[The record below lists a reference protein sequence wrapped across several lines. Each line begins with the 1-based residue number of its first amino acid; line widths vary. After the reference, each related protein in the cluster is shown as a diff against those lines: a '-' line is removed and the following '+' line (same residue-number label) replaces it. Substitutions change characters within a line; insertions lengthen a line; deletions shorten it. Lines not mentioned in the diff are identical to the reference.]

1 MPGTNQTS
9 SENLSHIISDILHL
23 KAPGKRQL
31 ESNRACPEVWVKHVQ
46 DDDDEEEEEKEEEED
61 VPTGPKDEDETEV
74 EKAKLATFIA
84 QWVLNLQTNG
94 FPPDVQSQY
103 LKEVD
108 TETEDDE
115 TDWNSELVRVFLPY
129 YDLEPEDIEQVI
141 HGRKGANGEPLGR
154 CTVKLTNGDEISGSF
169 RPQLCLAGM
178 VGAGGPHMEKHGL
191 LSVRGFYCQGL
202 LHGPGKAVLV
212 PKALWSTVDIPLTL
226 EGVFNESYLTGPVR
240 GLDEKGNLIF
250 MGAFEKGLPVGHC
263 WLAQEGQGWLYGPV
277 DGKGRFSG
285 PEIAYIFPDMTT
297 ALLGTFHQEQ
307 LVEARASH
315 INSAF
320 MENDILKVTFCPTEP
335 DAPAYTFCPSNA
347 GEIPCDWLLD
357 DNYEQVTVVCQK
369 SKVEG
374 AGDGLF
380 AKRDLPAE
388 TVISYYNGLHI
399 SPEED
404 YAASSCNYQIYV
416 DWTNTEGS
424 PYVDIPTECTNVHA
438 YCASLAHKAN
448 HSFSPNC
455 RFVSVHHPR
464 LVN

>member
-46 DDDDEEEEEKEEEED
+46 DDDDEEEEEEY

-315 INSAF
+315 VNSAF

>member
-1 MPGTNQTS
+1 
-9 SENLSHIISDILHL
+9 
-23 KAPGKRQL
+23 
-31 ESNRACPEVWVKHVQ
+31 
-46 DDDDEEEEEKEEEED
+46 
-61 VPTGPKDEDETEV
+61 
-74 EKAKLATFIA
+74 
-84 QWVLNLQTNG
+84 
-94 FPPDVQSQY
+94 
-103 LKEVD
+103 
-108 TETEDDE
+108 
-115 TDWNSELVRVFLPY
+115 
-129 YDLEPEDIEQVI
+129 
-141 HGRKGANGEPLGR
+141 
-154 CTVKLTNGDEISGSF
+154 
-169 RPQLCLAGM
+169 
-178 VGAGGPHMEKHGL
+178 MEKHGL

-226 EGVFNESYLTGPVR
+226 EGVFNESYLSGPVR

>member
-9 SENLSHIISDILHL
+9 SENPSHIISDILHL

-46 DDDDEEEEEKEEEED
+46 DDDDEEEEEED
-61 VPTGPKDEDETEV
+61 VPAGPKDEDETEV

-315 INSAF
+315 VNSAF

-335 DAPAYTFCPSNA
+335 DAPTYTFCPSNA

-464 LVN
+464 LVK